1 MSTLIVTGALVIL
14 YMSMVM
20 TLTRAMID
28 DVNIPDN
35 DDKMSTLIVTGALVI
50 SHMTMVMTLKMAIIN
65 DDDDKI

>member
-14 YMSMVM
+14 HMRMVVILM
-20 TLTRAMID
+20 RVMID

-35 DDKMSTLIVTGALVI
+35 DDKMSTLIGALVI

>member
-1 MSTLIVTGALVIL
+1 MRV
-14 YMSMVM
+14 
-20 TLTRAMID
+20 MID

-35 DDKMSTLIVTGALVI
+35 DDKMSTLIGALVI

>member
-1 MSTLIVTGALVIL
+1 
-14 YMSMVM
+14 
-20 TLTRAMID
+20 MID

>member
-1 MSTLIVTGALVIL
+1 MSTLIVTGALRMVVIL
-14 YMSMVM
+14 MRV
-20 TLTRAMID
+20 MID

-35 DDKMSTLIVTGALVI
+35 DDKMSTLIGALVI

>member
-1 MSTLIVTGALVIL
+1 MR
-14 YMSMVM
+14 VM
-20 TLTRAMID
+20 IK
-28 DVNIPDN
+28 DVGIPVN